1 MSEIV
6 TNNVP
11 EVETAEAA
19 APATD
24 AQTAFN
30 IEALDRLDLADP
42 EVVRS
47 VAEQVVTKSREGYER
62 TKDAMEDT
70 VEMFEQSIDKAGQG
84 AAAINRKFI
93 DIAQANL
100 NSSFNLAKELAG
112 AKNVTEIMEYQ
123 AEFARRQFEEITA
136 QAEEIRNISTQAAA
150 DSTEPFKAHVTRSIQ
165 SLKVN

>member
-1 MSEIV
+1 MSELV
-6 TNNVP
+6 TNTAP

-19 APATD
+19 APAID
-24 AQTAFN
+24 AKSPFN
-30 IEALDRLDLADP
+30 AKKLEGLDLAVP
-42 EVVRS
+42 EAMRS
-47 VAEQVVTKSREGYER
+47 VAEKMVTQSREAYEN

-84 AAAINRKFI
+84 AAAINRTFI

-100 NSSFNLAKELAG
+100 NSGFDLVKALAG

-123 AEFARRQFEEITA
+123 TAFARKQFEAITA
-136 QAEEIRNISTQAAA
+136 QSEEIRNISTQAATNTA
-150 DSTEPFKAHVTRSIQ
+150 EPFKAHVTRSIR

>member
-1 MSEIV
+1 MSEFV
-6 TNNVP
+6 TESAP

-30 IEALDRLDLADP
+30 ANILEGLDLAAP
-42 EVVRS
+42 EAMRAA
-47 VAEQVVTKSREGYER
+47 AEKFVTQGREAYEN

-93 DIAQANL
+93 DIAQTNL
-100 NSSFNLAKELAG
+100 NSSFDLVKALAG

-123 AEFARRQFEEITA
+123 TAFARKQFEAITA
-136 QAEEIRNISTQAAA
+136 QAEEIRNISTQAAT
-150 DSTEPFKAHVTRSIQ
+150 DSAEPFKAHVTRSIK